1 MSTSLRKFIFLLPIA
16 MMGTGS
22 IGLAPTAAQAFTPY
36 RLLLQAARSPEQPLV
51 FVQDK
56 RLKTNLRKALLLAE
70 PETALSVKP
79 YVAGGHGYLVGWV
92 TDDAQRSAL
101 EAAARGVPGLL
112 SIAVY
117 LPPKPTGEDAPS
129 ATADLTL
136 KAKVV
141 AAIGIASG
149 AERTN
154 IAVEVVGGHAVL
166 LGAVHSAADI
176 QAAVKAATETSGI
189 SGVTNFL
196 HVPLAADARPSRGL
210 LR

>member
-1 MSTSLRKFIFLLPIA
+1 MSTSLRKFSFLLLIA
-16 MMGTGS
+16 MMGAGA
-22 IGLAPTAAQAFTPY
+22 IGLAPTVAQAFTPY
-36 RLLLQAARSPEQPLV
+36 RLLLQAVRSPEQPLV

-56 RLKTNLRKALLLAE
+56 RLKMNLRKALLLAE
-70 PETALSVKP
+70 PKTALSVKS

-92 TDDAQRSAL
+92 QDDAQRSAL

-136 KAKVV
+136 KTKVV
-141 AAIGIASG
+141 AAVGLASG

-154 IAVEVVGGHAVL
+154 ITVEVVGEHAVL
-166 LGAVHSAADI
+166 LGVVHSAADI
-176 QAAVKAATETSGI
+176 QTAVKAARETSGI

-210 LR
+210 LH